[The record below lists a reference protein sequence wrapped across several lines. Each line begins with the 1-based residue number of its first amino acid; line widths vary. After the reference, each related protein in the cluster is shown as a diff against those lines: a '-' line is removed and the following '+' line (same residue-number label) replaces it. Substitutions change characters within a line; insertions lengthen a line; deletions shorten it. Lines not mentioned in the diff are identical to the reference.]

1 MSHVTCHQFLCPTI
15 DGLYPHPT
23 DCDKYYQCS
32 NKIGTQHHCV
42 PGTYWSESNSVCSWP
57 DDVPECDKRGRRV
70 LPSSSKNNKV
80 DITDEKGVPTELRD
94 DARLTTVLD
103 NQGINQSVPFHATD
117 FKPSVAPAASAVDTS
132 PGIRDTEDVP
142 ASTTISYAAES
153 FFSDFRC
160 PNREGFYRDPYN
172 CRNYYYCNNWASY
185 KRLCPPQEFFDYDT
199 LGCAPKSEV
208 EGCLYFGEPVNMEVL
223 IPATP
228 GKVRFDCP
236 KDHGYYP
243 DLDDCSFYFE
253 CILGNAFRRQCMH
266 GTLFDRVR
274 NKCTWE
280 NLVRDC
286 TSLIRGDKDTITKG
300 SVVVDFDCPKPDGY
314 YRKPD
319 NCRAYYHCIDNNAA
333 LLECESGS
341 LFDVYL
347 GKCTWSKM
355 VSDCDEN
362 DKPIGTSKVQHA
374 ADIQQNKSNEQALVQ
389 RPAQTTEYTY
399 LDTTVSDYTKN
410 IVYPAGSIFDFACP
424 LPNGLFRD
432 EENCAIFYHCLSDVP
447 YKGYCRR
454 GHGFDTDMMM
464 CISVDK
470 IPGCESQQVEE
481 QTKSLESAE
490 VAILEAVTPE
500 DKPAVS
506 ILEAVEP
513 EDKPP
518 VSILEAMTPPEKV
531 LNVGVIDYRSFKC
544 PEEEGYFRDIEDC
557 AVYYFCTKWK
567 VYQHQCKPGTIFDMV
582 KHTCTWPHLVDGC
595 DGTKE
600 SLNLDSTAANTGLNF
615 ENTEIIFKEPLY
627 ATVPAE
633 TIEQHG
639 ESLPDINAITEASSV
654 TFVCPP
660 IFDGFYGD
668 PISCSRFYRCIGG
681 KMYTFSCPRG
691 TYFDNLRF
699 LCNFES
705 EVTDCTAGGI
715 RNTIISQND
724 EGESSF
730 DHSPPDFNAAN
741 LQCPERDGVFAH
753 PRSCS
758 KFMYCTKYIPKIY
771 ECPRDLV
778 YNIHIHTCDYPDDVV
793 CKLYD

>member
-1 MSHVTCHQFLCPTI
+1 MWISYIVSTVLVISHVTCHQFLCPII

-32 NKIGTQHHCV
+32 NRIGTQLNCV

-57 DDVPECDKRGRRV
+57 DDVPECDKRGRRG
-70 LPSSSKNNKV
+70 LPSSSKNSKV
-80 DITDEKGVPTELRD
+80 DITDEKGDPTELREET
-94 DARLTTVLD
+94 RLTTVLD
-103 NQGINQSVPFHATD
+103 NQGINESVPFHAMD
-117 FKPSVAPAASAVDTS
+117 FKPSVVPRTSAVETS
-132 PGIRDTEDVP
+132 SGTLDTEDVP
-142 ASTTISYAAES
+142 ASTTITYAAES

-160 PNREGFYRDPYN
+160 PNIEGFYRDPFN
-172 CRNYYYCNNWASY
+172 CRNYYYCINWAPY
-185 KRLCPPQEFFDYDT
+185 KRICPPQEFFDNDI

-208 EGCLYFGEPVNMEVL
+208 EGCLYYGEPENMEFL
-223 IPATP
+223 TPTTP
-228 GKVRFDCP
+228 GKVQFNCP

-286 TSLIRGDKDTITKG
+286 KSLTRGDKDIITKG
-300 SVVVDFDCPKPDGY
+300 SVVVEFDCPEPDGY

-362 DKPIGTSKVQHA
+362 DKPIDTIKVQQTV
-374 ADIQQNKSNEQALVQ
+374 DIQQNQSNDQVLVK
-389 RPAQTTEYTY
+389 RP
-399 LDTTVSDYTKN
+399 
-410 IVYPAGSIFDFACP
+410 
-424 LPNGLFRD
+424 
-432 EENCAIFYHCLSDVP
+432 
-447 YKGYCRR
+447 
-454 GHGFDTDMMM
+454 
-464 CISVDK
+464 
-470 IPGCESQQVEE
+470 
-481 QTKSLESAE
+481 
-490 VAILEAVTPE
+490 
-500 DKPAVS
+500 
-506 ILEAVEP
+506 
-513 EDKPP
+513 
-518 VSILEAMTPPEKV
+518 V

-567 VYQHQCKPGTIFDMV
+567 VYQHQCKPGTVFDMV
-582 KHTCTWPHLVDGC
+582 KHICTWPHLVDGC
-595 DGTKE
+595 DETKE
-600 SLNLDSTAANTGLNF
+600 SINQDSTAASTGLNS
-615 ENTEIIFKEPLY
+615 ENTEIRFKEPISPTLP
-627 ATVPAE
+627 TE

-639 ESLPDINAITEASSV
+639 ENLPDINAITEASSI

-660 IFDGFYGD
+660 IYDGYYGD

-681 KMYTFSCPRG
+681 EMYTFSCPRG

-705 EVTDCTAGGI
+705 EVTDCTTGGI
-715 RNTIISQND
+715 RNTMISQND

-730 DHSPPDFNAAN
+730 DHPPPDFNAVN

-758 KFMYCTKYIPKIY
+758 KFIYCTKYIPKIY

>member
-1 MSHVTCHQFLCPTI
+1 MWISYIVSTVLVISHVTCHQFLCPII

-32 NKIGTQHHCV
+32 NRIGTQLNCV

-57 DDVPECDKRGRRV
+57 DDVPECDKRGRRG
-70 LPSSSKNNKV
+70 LPSSSKNSKV
-80 DITDEKGVPTELRD
+80 DITDEKGDPTELREET
-94 DARLTTVLD
+94 RLTTVLD
-103 NQGINQSVPFHATD
+103 NQGINESVPFHAMD
-117 FKPSVAPAASAVDTS
+117 FKPSVVPRTSAVETS
-132 PGIRDTEDVP
+132 SGTLDTEDVP
-142 ASTTISYAAES
+142 ASTTITYAAES

-160 PNREGFYRDPYN
+160 PNIEGFYRDPFN
-172 CRNYYYCNNWASY
+172 CRNYYYCINWAPY
-185 KRLCPPQEFFDYDT
+185 KRICPPQEFFDNDI

-208 EGCLYFGEPVNMEVL
+208 EGCLYYGEPENMEFL
-223 IPATP
+223 TPTTP
-228 GKVRFDCP
+228 GKVQFNCP

-286 TSLIRGDKDTITKG
+286 KSLTRGDKDIITKG
-300 SVVVDFDCPKPDGY
+300 SVVVEFDCPEPDGY

-362 DKPIGTSKVQHA
+362 DKPIDTIKVQQTV
-374 ADIQQNKSNEQALVQ
+374 DIQQNQSNDQVLVK
-389 RPAQTTEYTY
+389 RP
-399 LDTTVSDYTKN
+399 
-410 IVYPAGSIFDFACP
+410 GSIFDFACP
-424 LPNGLFRD
+424 LPNGHFRD

-447 YKGYCRR
+447 YKGYCRS
-454 GHGFDTDMMM
+454 GHGFDTDMLM
-464 CISVDK
+464 CISADK

-481 QTKSLESAE
+481 PIKSLESAE
-490 VAILEAVTPE
+490 VTILEAVTPE
-500 DKPAVS
+500 DKPGMS

-513 EDKPP
+513 KDKPA
-518 VSILEAMTPPEKV
+518 VSILEAMTPPDKV

-567 VYQHQCKPGTIFDMV
+567 VYQHQCKPGTVFDMV
-582 KHTCTWPHLVDGC
+582 KHICTWPHLVDGC
-595 DGTKE
+595 DETKE
-600 SLNLDSTAANTGLNF
+600 SINQDSTAASTGLNS
-615 ENTEIIFKEPLY
+615 ENTEIRFKEPISPTLP
-627 ATVPAE
+627 TE

-639 ESLPDINAITEASSV
+639 ENLPDINAITEASSI

-660 IFDGFYGD
+660 IYDGYYGD

-681 KMYTFSCPRG
+681 EMYTFSCPRG

-705 EVTDCTAGGI
+705 EVTDCTTGGI
-715 RNTIISQND
+715 RNTMISQND

-730 DHSPPDFNAAN
+730 DHPPPDFNAVN

-758 KFMYCTKYIPKIY
+758 KFIYCTKYIPKIY